1 MTDNPDRR
9 ATGRAEVVECRRSE
23 RADVRSSI
31 CERTPADGSTFHELP
46 FALTPGGPVN
56 TKPLRDAIEAAAA
69 DVAAGLP
76 HLPRTAVADI
86 LLRHRP
92 RTRSGA
98 DLPRSSGA
106 IDDITAALLDLDSSY
121 VAVHGPPG
129 TGKTYTAAHVITRLV
144 TDHGWRIG
152 VVAQS
157 HAVVEN
163 LLAGCDQGRHRP
175 DQGGQEE
182 ATVQASRGSRSAR
195 PSTPDSSAA
204 QQDA

>member
-9 ATGRAEVVECRRSE
+9 AAGRAEVVEVNDPSVPTE
-23 RADVRSSI
+23 VVVL
-31 CERTPADGSTFHELP
+31 ERTPADGSTFHELP
-46 FALTPGGPVN
+46 FALTPGAPIG
-56 TKPLRDAIEAAAA
+56 TKPLREAIEAAAA

-76 HLPRTAVADI
+76 QLPRTAVADI

-98 DLPRSSGA
+98 DLPRSGDA
-106 IDDITAALLDLDSSY
+106 VDNITAALLDLDSSY

-129 TGKTYTAAHVITRLV
+129 TGKTYTAARVITRLV
-144 TDHGWRIG
+144 AEHGWRIG

-163 LLAGCDQGRHRP
+163 LLDCTINAGIDPLRVAKKRSDRRDAG
-175 DQGGQEE
+175 
-182 ATVQASRGSRSAR
+182 GSRSAR
-195 PSTPDSSAA
+195 TNTPDSSAA
-204 QQDA
+204 HQDA